1 MGILSRIRGF
11 FSSCIRPS
19 TLSSNSSS
27 SNEENSI
34 LTGSDTN
41 SSHSKSSKY
50 IASTSGNYGQSSR
63 VRDPEAT
70 TISHHEKSNLLRKNV
85 SRHGASTK
93 AAYGTIKSSERTAT
107 TQKHKFDKPIY
118 ILKTF
123 KTGSKLS
130 PKGKPMFTRESDVI
144 YVDEWTMC
152 AAVILDESYRQLG
165 SQHTV
170 EISSDD
176 CVEFRD
182 CRLQDGCFYFS
193 MKAYNVE
200 NITIFFIIKKYPDA
214 NSFRLIISKK
224 ICARYNGNSCSTAE
238 MTIQRVHQANGLN
251 ICVFELHI
259 VDVSG
264 RTDGSFQLDIVSS
277 GENEVIQKKRMV
289 SKAGNIYFEITV
301 KGKKPWSRDVAFILN
316 GQRVPNA
323 EKIEVSD
330 KLKGLCHRA
339 LHDGESIPDFIELVY
354 SSRVFIPLSVG
365 DDDGKFRPYNE
376 DNCVLLPT
384 SKGMLCKDT
393 KRDEILGSTSGFAHI
408 NNITRVLKLKDAL
421 IVHEIQADNV
431 VIDLSN
437 VRSDSRH
444 ICKELVQHLL
454 RGLYYRRK
462 ASDAAAVRM
471 EWKNRIDILAKLAG
485 NAQLQSIKSCIIL
498 KDYFGALMNRYNRD
512 ACDELFAFF
521 NFQREVCE
529 VDLHGLYVAN
539 EKKLEQLRVDMLH
552 GKAMNKEIDN
562 ILQKC
567 VSFNGI
573 RNRDIKYDLLNGK
586 FSPHELKDFMALCRS
601 NGVRLEKLKELEK
614 NLLRRAEVDG
624 IIEKFRSESNEAIRK
639 LEITL
644 ESFDID
650 KAIKNNTPW
659 LEIIVGAG
667 HHSKNNEQSIRP
679 KVEKFLKERNLEF
692 APVNKGLLVVTFL
705 SYSGPEPCFGQ
716 YYCEK
721 CDCRWKSD
729 RSYVEKYQKCDHC
742 QEHCWPLKQREKEK
756 LENYYHL

>member
-1 MGILSRIRGF
+1 
-11 FSSCIRPS
+11 
-19 TLSSNSSS
+19 
-27 SNEENSI
+27 
-34 LTGSDTN
+34 
-41 SSHSKSSKY
+41 
-50 IASTSGNYGQSSR
+50 
-63 VRDPEAT
+63 
-70 TISHHEKSNLLRKNV
+70 
-85 SRHGASTK
+85 
-93 AAYGTIKSSERTAT
+93 
-107 TQKHKFDKPIY
+107 
-118 ILKTF
+118 
-123 KTGSKLS
+123 
-130 PKGKPMFTRESDVI
+130 
-144 YVDEWTMC
+144 
-152 AAVILDESYRQLG
+152 
-165 SQHTV
+165 
-170 EISSDD
+170 
-176 CVEFRD
+176 
-182 CRLQDGCFYFS
+182 
-193 MKAYNVE
+193 
-200 NITIFFIIKKYPDA
+200 
-214 NSFRLIISKK
+214 
-224 ICARYNGNSCSTAE
+224 
-238 MTIQRVHQANGLN
+238 
-251 ICVFELHI
+251 
-259 VDVSG
+259 
-264 RTDGSFQLDIVSS
+264 
-277 GENEVIQKKRMV
+277 
-289 SKAGNIYFEITV
+289 
-301 KGKKPWSRDVAFILN
+301 
-316 GQRVPNA
+316 
-323 EKIEVSD
+323 
-330 KLKGLCHRA
+330 
-339 LHDGESIPDFIELVY
+339 
-354 SSRVFIPLSVG
+354 
-365 DDDGKFRPYNE
+365 
-376 DNCVLLPT
+376 
-384 SKGMLCKDT
+384 MLCKDT

-667 HHSKNNEQSIRP
+667 HHSKNNEQSSRP